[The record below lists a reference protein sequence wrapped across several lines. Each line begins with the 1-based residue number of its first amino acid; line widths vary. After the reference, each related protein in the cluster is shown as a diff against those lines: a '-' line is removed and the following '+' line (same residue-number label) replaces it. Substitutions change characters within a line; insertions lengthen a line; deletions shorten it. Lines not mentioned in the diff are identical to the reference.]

1 MKRVLLVDDE
11 PDARQ
16 LLRQYVGQEPGYQ
29 LVGEAR
35 DGPEAVQA
43 IHALRPDLVFLDIQ
57 LPGFTG
63 FEVLARL
70 EQLPQVVFSTAYDA
84 HAIQAFEVHAL
95 DYLLKPYGRAR
106 FQQALARVA
115 RDDARVEALAQRL
128 LQAGEP
134 YAPRVILHKGPRR
147 IVVETAAIRYVEA
160 YGDYCKVYLKAE
172 QLLALSG
179 ISELAQKLDPALFCR
194 VHRSYLVNLAHA
206 KELVRAGRN
215 SYLLLDN
222 QTRVK
227 VSDFYQPALQGLRL

>member
-16 LLRQYVGQEPGYQ
+16 LLRQYVGQEPGYE

-57 LPGFTG
+57 LPGLTG
-63 FEVLARL
+63 FEVLAQL

-84 HAIQAFEVHAL
+84 HAIRAFEFYAL

-115 RDDARVEALAQRL
+115 HNDARVEALAQRL
-128 LQAGEP
+128 LQVGAP
-134 YAPRVILHKGPRR
+134 YAPRVILHKGARR
-147 IVVETAAIRYVEA
+147 VVVAASAICYVEA
-160 YGDYCKVYLKAE
+160 YGDYCKVHLPNE
-172 QLLALSG
+172 QLLALGG
-179 ISELAQKLDPALFCR
+179 ISELEQKLDPALFCR
-194 VHRSYLVNLAHA
+194 VHRSYLVNMVHVR
-206 KELVRAGRN
+206 ELLREGRH

-222 QTRVK
+222 QVRVK
-227 VSDFYQPALQGLRL
+227 VSDSYQAAVQKLLL